1 MAVLQNASTLVSSS
15 SSSGVIVCT
24 CAFPRRLAPDEATTA
39 SGACGGMG
47 WATSTAPM
55 QLQ

>member
-15 SSSGVIVCT
+15 SSSGVVVCT